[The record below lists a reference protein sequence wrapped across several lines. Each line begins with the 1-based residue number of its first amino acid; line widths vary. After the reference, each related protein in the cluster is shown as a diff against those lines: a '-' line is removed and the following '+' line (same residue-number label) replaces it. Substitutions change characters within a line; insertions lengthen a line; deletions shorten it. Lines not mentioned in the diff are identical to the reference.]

1 MIYKDQFILKVKYIL
16 ASIHAYRLVLLH
28 YFRYNIVDHMIQSMV
43 DDAIEKIYKW
53 QDTRRSTIDKLN
65 DLANTNANYWKISLL
80 GFGMTIALVG
90 SLTIMMSTLLPLIL
104 VCTISTIVRTAAGV
118 FNARV
123 NLVEAHNYVDLEKTD
138 KREVVNNLQ
147 KLNEIGMMTNLA
159 ISVNFKELLEV
170 FINVQPTSRHSPVDT
185 AVNAIYIIGEFLP
198 CGTDPIIRLSQ
209 QLCNELDIVSKILKK
224 DQ

>member
-1 MIYKDQFILKVKYIL
+1 
-16 ASIHAYRLVLLH
+16 
-28 YFRYNIVDHMIQSMV
+28 MIQSMV

-53 QDTRRSTIDKLN
+53 QDTCRSTIDKLN

-80 GFGMTIALVG
+80 GFGTAIALVG
-90 SLTIMMSTLLPLIL
+90 SLTFMMSTLLPLIL
-104 VCTISTIVRTAAGV
+104 VCTISTIVRAAVGV

-123 NLVEAHNYVDLEKTD
+123 NLVEAHNYVNLEKSD
-138 KREVVNNLQ
+138 KSEVVNILQ

-159 ISVNFKELLEV
+159 IS
-170 FINVQPTSRHSPVDT
+170 INVEDLLQIFTIIRPTNRYSPLET

-209 QLCNELDIVSKILKK
+209 QLCRELDIVSKILKK

>member
-1 MIYKDQFILKVKYIL
+1 MIYKEQLILKVKYIL
-16 ASIHAYRLVLLH
+16 PSICTHLGYYH
-28 YFRYNIVDHMIQSMV
+28 YFLYNIVDHMIQSMV

-80 GFGMTIALVG
+80 GFGTAIALVG
-90 SLTIMMSTLLPLIL
+90 FLTFMMSTLLPLIL
-104 VCTISTIVRTAAGV
+104 VCTISTIVRSAVGV

-123 NLVEAHNYVDLEKTD
+123 NLVEAHNYVNLEKSD
-138 KREVVNNLQ
+138 KSEVVNILQ

-159 ISVNFKELLEV
+159 IN
-170 FINVQPTSRHSPVDT
+170 INVEDLLQIFTIIRPTNRYSPLET

-209 QLCNELDIVSKILKK
+209 QLCRELDIVSKILKK